1 MEPNTGQD
9 DLMSDDTKAGGR
21 PDEEPPGGLK
31 EELVETIRSCLHHAG
46 PIDGTTEIADLIHDS
61 IDLVELITV
70 VSDRYRIRFDLFE
83 MDDVRSVDDLVA
95 YVERRRGAAAPPDP
109 LDRF

>member
-1 MEPNTGQD
+1 
-9 DLMSDDTKAGGR
+9 MSEETKAGGH
-21 PDEEPPGGLK
+21 PNEEPPEGLK
-31 EELVETIRSCLHHAG
+31 EELVETIRSCLHYAG
-46 PIDGTTEIADLIHDS
+46 PIDGATEITDLIHDS
-61 IDLVELITV
+61 IDLVELISV

-95 YVERRRGAAAPPDP
+95 YVERRRGAAPPADP

>member
-1 MEPNTGQD
+1 MADE
-9 DLMSDDTKAGGR
+9 TKAGAH
-21 PDEEPPGGLK
+21 PEDESRDEPQEGLK

-46 PIDGTTEIADLIHDS
+46 PIEGTTEITDLIHDS
-61 IDLVELITV
+61 IDLVELISV

-83 MDDVRSVDDLVA
+83 MDDVRSVDDLVT
-95 YVERRRGAAAPPDP
+95 YVERRRGDVDPSDP